1 MCEIGEEDDKW
12 GNVLMNDLQRRFN
25 ELRQFN
31 KRLEDPSDQNFGEI
45 TLQKN
50 KMKEDTIELVANQMY
65 AKMTMLINDRRKY

>member
-50 KMKEDTIELVANQMY
+50 KMKEGTIELAANQMY